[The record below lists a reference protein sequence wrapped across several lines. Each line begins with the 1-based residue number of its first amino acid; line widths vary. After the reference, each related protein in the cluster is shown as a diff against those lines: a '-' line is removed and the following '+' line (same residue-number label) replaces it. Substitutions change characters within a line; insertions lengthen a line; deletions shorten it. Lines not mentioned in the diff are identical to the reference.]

1 MRLFHQIRQ
10 ERLRFRSR
18 GNSVRP
24 RLFPLHV
31 ESLSYNRGLDYFDIV
46 SEKYDENLGPMIEEG
61 DDFSALPNFDSHLRL
76 SGLVGWISRHLRS
89 DGFPAI

>member
-1 MRLFHQIRQ
+1 M
-10 ERLRFRSR
+10 
-18 GNSVRP
+18 
-24 RLFPLHV
+24 
-31 ESLSYNRGLDYFDIV
+31 